1 MREKRRFLF
10 AILAVLLGTWFAACG
25 GGGGGGGGAVTIQ
38 GLVKRSDTR
47 GLPDPGTT
55 VTIAGKTVQV
65 TGLQQNSDGQDYNF
79 EVTGVPS
86 DTAEGTVGPPPGS
99 SDTAVTFPLPPLPGS
114 GTVYIGEVFIGPNTG
129 IARATGKVVSAETG
143 QPVAGA
149 KVTIGAFSTL
159 TNNAGNFAFE
169 RLVAQTDR
177 GVVEA
182 TGFAKKV
189 FAIDPPLA
197 PGDNDLGEIRVAP
210 PVGNEPPGGPY
221 NLRGTVSVPSPD
233 SPVGASV
240 VLLDADTQTQV
251 DSAVITQASGEFR
264 FWVPLGRYTLRV
276 SKSGYITV
284 QQEVTL
290 TAQNQPLTVNVNLT
304 R

>member
-1 MREKRRFLF
+1 
-10 AILAVLLGTWFAACG
+10 
-25 GGGGGGGGAVTIQ
+25 
-38 GLVKRSDTR
+38 
-47 GLPDPGTT
+47 
-55 VTIAGKTVQV
+55 
-65 TGLQQNSDGQDYNF
+65 
-79 EVTGVPS
+79 
-86 DTAEGTVGPPPGS
+86 
-99 SDTAVTFPLPPLPGS
+99 
-114 GTVYIGEVFIGPNTG
+114 
-129 IARATGKVVSAETG
+129 
-143 QPVAGA
+143 
-149 KVTIGAFSTL
+149 VTIGAFSTL